1 MSLSLLYYLTCIY
14 MHSLFIAVIPNN
26 ESWRNQKV
34 TDVPENSSSRRSLA
48 AAVEI
53 ITNILLIFLFH
64 LLFHSVT
71 MAATQLPIPE
81 VGQPK
86 GHAPQSKPK
95 LYILDYGAGN
105 VRRSVRLSHIYLR
118 DNADRER
125 TVWQTLSI
133 SLDMSLNGSRMRAT
147 LTRLK

>member
-1 MSLSLLYYLTCIY
+1 

-26 ESWRNQKV
+26 GSWRNQKV
-34 TDVPENSSSRRSLA
+34 TDVPENSSSRSLA

-64 LLFHSVT
+64 LPFHSVT
-71 MAATQLPIPE
+71 MAATQLPIPD

-105 VRRSVRLSHIYLR
+105 VRRSVRLSHNCLK
-118 DNADRER
+118 DNADRES
-125 TVWQTLSI
+125 TVWQTL
-133 SLDMSLNGSRMRAT
+133 
-147 LTRLK
+147 